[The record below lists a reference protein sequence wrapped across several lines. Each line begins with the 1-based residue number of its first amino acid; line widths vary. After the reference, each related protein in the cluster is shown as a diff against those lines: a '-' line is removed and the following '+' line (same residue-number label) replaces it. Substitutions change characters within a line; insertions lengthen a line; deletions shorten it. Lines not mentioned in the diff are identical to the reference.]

1 MKTPPVP
8 MPGVTQ
14 IADPSIVRPIVVGA
28 AVALVTLLIVLS
40 GSRHADLLVL
50 LILPGVLWRLI
61 RRRRAAKALSA
72 EVERLGH
79 TLADQ
84 GRELGSVRAERDQ
97 RAREA
102 DALLEIA
109 LATGSTLDEEELL
122 RHIARGAARAC
133 RAERCTVYLLDESG
147 EWLTPA
153 MSQRADGS
161 VDDETWRTFTDLGT
175 PRLRAVPFLQEA
187 VLTRA
192 PVRIVDAGLDVRV
205 PRRWV
210 ELFRLRSLL
219 AVPLI
224 RLGRAVGVVVLD
236 LERPLPPDE
245 AALAVT
251 LAEQIALAMQNA
263 GLYRDAEARRREAEI
278 MAEVIAAINGSLDM
292 DTVLRRI
299 AEGARELCRSE
310 IAAVALRDPASRAMV
325 LRYHTAGAPLRRLLG
340 TDHQGEARR
349 IGEEYAAVMREE
361 GLVAALVVSI
371 RSEQGMEGLLY
382 VGNHSP
388 RPFTARDRAVLA
400 HLAEPATIA
409 ITNGRLFEAAQTRL
423 HRMARLTTLSQLM
436 VSSLDYRQVLHF
448 VTGAAL
454 DLLGG
459 DLVRLWVLDEE
470 GRRLRLASW
479 EARGEAPG
487 DGASG
492 AELPVGGGI
501 VGWVVQHRAKRY
513 SANLSQ
519 DPLLSR
525 QEWPLSGTP
534 TSQLAV
540 PLIVGERALGALVV
554 VTKARPA
561 FSPEDEE
568 LLELFA
574 AQAAAALEN
583 ARLYAEAQQAYAELA
598 RTQAQLTHAQKMEAV
613 GRLAGGVAHD
623 FNNLLTVIQGR
634 AEQLLDALP
643 PADPLWRQADL
654 IQKTG
659 DRAAAL
665 TQQLLAFSRKQLRQ
679 PRVLDLN
686 ALVADLEKML
696 RRVIGEDIAIE
707 LALDPALGRVRADV
721 SQIGQVALNLAVNA
735 RDAMPRGG
743 ALVIRTANVDVPPEQ
758 DGNPLG
764 PPSGRWVVLE
774 VRDTGIGM
782 DAETRLRI
790 FEPFFTTKEPGKGT
804 GLGLATVYGIVQQ
817 SDGHID
823 VESAPGHGTT
833 FRIYLPR
840 VESAPETR
848 EIEPSSESPVTG
860 DETLLLL
867 EDEGHVRRVVRES
880 LTRWGYTVLEAARA
894 HEALAIAER
903 HPGRIDLLITDVIMP
918 GMSGP
923 DVARSLV
930 GLRPGLKVLYVSGY
944 ADDALGQHGVLE
956 PDVAFLPKPFT
967 VRELARKVRAVLD
980 HADVTAK
987 SAPRRA

>member
-1 MKTPPVP
+1 MKVLT
-8 MPGVTQ
+8 
-14 IADPSIVRPIVVGA
+14 VGA
-28 AVALVTLLIVLS
+28 AAVLVTLLVVVS
-40 GSRHADLLVL
+40 GSRPTDVLLLVVL
-50 LILPGVLWRLI
+50 LPVLWGLI
-61 RRRRAAKALSA
+61 RRRRDVNALSGD
-72 EVERLGH
+72 VERLGH
-79 TLADQ
+79 ALADQ
-84 GRELGSVRAERDQ
+84 DRELGSARAERDQ

-109 LATGSTLDEEELL
+109 VATGSTLDEEELL
-122 RHIARGAARAC
+122 RHITRGAARAC

-147 EWLTPA
+147 EGLTPA

-161 VDDETWRTFTDLGT
+161 VDHETWRAFTDLGT
-175 PRLRAVPFLQEA
+175 PRLRAVAFLQEA
-187 VLTRA
+187 VLTRE
-192 PVRIVDAGLDVRV
+192 PVLIVDAGLDVRV

-219 AVPLI
+219 AVPLV
-224 RLGRAVGVVVLD
+224 RLGRVVGVVVLD

-251 LAEQIALAMQNA
+251 LAEQIALATQNA

-310 IAAVALRDPASRAMV
+310 IAAVALRDPASQAMV
-325 LRYHTAGAPLRRLLG
+325 LRYHTAGAPLRQLLA
-340 TDHQGEARR
+340 TDHHGEAHR
-349 IGEEYAAVMREE
+349 IGEEYAAVMRDE

-388 RPFTARDRAVLA
+388 RPFTARDRAVLN
-400 HLAEPATIA
+400 HLAEHATIA

-423 HRMARLTTLSQLM
+423 HRMTRLTALSQLM

-459 DLVRLWVLDEE
+459 DIARLWVLDEE

-487 DGASG
+487 DGAND
-492 AELPVGGGI
+492 AELPVGRGI
-501 VGWVVQHRAKRY
+501 VGWVVQHRTKRY

-525 QEWPLSGTP
+525 QEWPSSGTP

-540 PLIVGERALGALVV
+540 PLIVGERARGALVV

-561 FSPEDEE
+561 FSPEDQE

-574 AQAAAALEN
+574 AEAAAALEN

-598 RTQAQLTHAQKMEAV
+598 RAQAQLTHAQKMEAV

-634 AEQLLDALP
+634 AEQLMDGLP

-679 PRVLDLN
+679 PRVLELN
-686 ALVADLEKML
+686 ALVVDLEKML

-707 LALDPALGRVRADV
+707 LDLDPALGRIRADV

-743 ALVIRTANVDVPPEQ
+743 ALVLRTANVEVPP
-758 DGNPLG
+758 G
-764 PPSGRWVVLE
+764 PEECDAVPPAGRWVVLE
-774 VRDTGIGM
+774 VRDTGVGM
-782 DAETRLRI
+782 DDETRARV
-790 FEPFFTTKEPGKGT
+790 FEPFFTTKEADKGT

-817 SDGHID
+817 SDGYID
-823 VESAPGHGTT
+823 VESVPGRGTT

-840 VESAPETR
+840 VDAVPEAR
-848 EIEPSSESPVTG
+848 EAEPSPEAPVSG

-867 EDEGHVRRVVRES
+867 EDEGHVRRMVRES

-923 DVARSLV
+923 EVARRLA
-930 GLRPGLKVLYVSGY
+930 GLRPGLRILYVSGY

-980 HADVTAK
+980 HAAVTAEG
-987 SAPRRA
+987 AHRRA